1 MTELSR
7 CPHCRRVAVRHPFS
21 FCPKCGNELA
31 WPSEPDDDFGGGNC
45 RCCGRGMH
53 WSMEHCPWCGER
65 GESVDWLTKTHWLRS
80 VRTWFSRLR
89 AERPNPRLLNVPYFS
104 QSDGHTCAVRCIV
117 MVAAY
122 YHYEIG
128 PDRAR
133 RFAGAQCDPNEDG
146 GGHGL
151 DTNQIVRA
159 IRGIGL
165 EVRRLRDRYA
175 TLKQLRNAID
185 NECPI
190 IVSVQVNVP
199 GDHAVVVVG
208 YDDNHIYVNDPLVYR
223 PQLIP
228 ADTFQDM
235 WARDGLV
242 VRGK

>member
-1 MTELSR
+1 
-7 CPHCRRVAVRHPFS
+7 
-21 FCPKCGNELA
+21 
-31 WPSEPDDDFGGGNC
+31 
-45 RCCGRGMH
+45 
-53 WSMEHCPWCGER
+53 
-65 GESVDWLTKTHWLRS
+65 
-80 VRTWFSRLR
+80 
-89 AERPNPRLLNVPYFS
+89 
-104 QSDGHTCAVRCIV
+104 

-242 VRGK
+242 VKGQ